1 MKNLGLEAPWPALVR
16 FARDHDVASWWI
28 DAPGRAPP
36 DSEQVLGLGI
46 SPVRWQRAALLPSLR
61 GEWIH
66 AADPAWPRVLVGVP
80 FGPVALSVEGTTALL
95 HGAGVTIVGARACT
109 ARGRRHAHE
118 LAHAVRAAGGVV
130 TSGLAWGIDAEAHLA
145 AEGATIAVLGQGL
158 ATLMP
163 PWQARLRAEILRA
176 GGLVVSEFPDAQP
189 PRPWTFPVRNRV
201 LAALGRVIV
210 VVEAGARSGA
220 RVTARLA
227 LGMGREVLAVP
238 GSEGTDALIEEGA
251 VPVATPDDVLRALR
265 TAWRRDHATTALRV
279 AGPGGFEPS
288 VSGSAQHERQ
298 RA

>member
-1 MKNLGLEAPWPALVR
+1 MEKSGLEAPWPALVR
-16 FARDHDVASWWI
+16 LARDHDVASWWT

-36 DSEQVLGLGI
+36 NGEQALELGV
-46 SPVRWQRAALLPSLR
+46 SPQRWQRASLLPPLR
-61 GEWIH
+61 GTWIH
-66 AADPAWPRVLVGVP
+66 AGNPAWPGVLVGVP
-80 FGPVALSVEGTTALL
+80 FGPVALNVEGTEALL
-95 HGAGVTIVGARACT
+95 HGASVTIVGARACT
-109 ARGRRHAHE
+109 ARGRRHAQD
-118 LAHAVRAAGGVV
+118 LGQAVRAAGGVV

-158 ATLMP
+158 ATAMP
-163 PWQARLRAEILRA
+163 PWQARLRDAILRA
-176 GGLVVSEFPDAQP
+176 GGLIVSEFPDAQP

-201 LAALGRVIV
+201 LAALARVVV

-265 TAWRRDHATTALRV
+265 TAWCRDHPTTAPRRAALGRI
-279 AGPGGFEPS
+279 ERS
-288 VSGSAQHERQ
+288 VSGSECHLRH
-298 RA
+298 RD